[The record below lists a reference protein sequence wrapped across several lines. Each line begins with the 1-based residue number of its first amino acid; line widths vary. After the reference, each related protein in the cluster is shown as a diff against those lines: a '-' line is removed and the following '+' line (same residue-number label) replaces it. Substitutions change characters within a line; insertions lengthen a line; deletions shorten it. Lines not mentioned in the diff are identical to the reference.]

1 MVDLDEKLKLVR
13 FQISPE
19 AHIKV
24 NKDCCYK
31 CPHQACTYICPAACY
46 NKGDEGEILFAYEGC
61 LECGS
66 CNVVCDQGAIEWDYP
81 RGGFG
86 VGYRFV

>member
-13 FQISPE
+13 FRISSE

-24 NKDCCYK
+24 NKNCCHK
-31 CPHQACTYICPAACY
+31 CPHQACTYVCPAVCY
-46 NKGDEGEILFAYEGC
+46 SKIDGEIFFAYEGC

-66 CNVVCDQGAIEWDYP
+66 CSIVCDQGAIEWDYP

-86 VGYRFV
+86 VSYRFV